1 MVDEITIIEND
12 LDYETYIALRKAV
25 GWKNFCREQVE
36 QAITQSYYSVVIR
49 ENGESIAMGRII
61 GDGLYFTIVDVVV
74 RPDYRGKGLG
84 TLIIKKLIEH
94 IEQGVPAGGRVS
106 IQLISEMGKE
116 DFYVKQ
122 GFKLIP
128 HENCGPALRKII
140 CKVKN
145 TEEVE

>member
-1 MVDEITIIEND
+1 MTNKITIIENN

-36 QAITQSYYSVVIR
+36 KAIAQSYYSVVIR
-49 ENGESIAMGRII
+49 ENGDSIAMGRII

-74 RPDYRGKGLG
+74 HPDYQGKGLG
-84 TLIIKKLIEH
+84 TLIITKLMEH

-106 IQLISEMGKE
+106 IQLISEKGKE
-116 DFYVKQ
+116 DFYIKQ

-140 CKVKN
+140 CKVMN
-145 TEEVE
+145 TDEGE

>member
-1 MVDEITIIEND
+1 MADEITIIEND

>member
-1 MVDEITIIEND
+1 MADEITIIEND

-36 QAITQSYYSVVIR
+36 KAINYSYYSVVIR
-49 ENGESIAMGRII
+49 ENGDSIAMGRII

-74 RPDYRGKGLG
+74 HPDYQGKGLG
-84 TLIIKKLIEH
+84 TLIIQKLMEH
-94 IEQGVPAGGRVS
+94 IGQGIPAGGRVS
-106 IQLISEMGKE
+106 IQLISEKEKE

-128 HENCGPALRKII
+128 HEKCGPALRKVI
-140 CKVKN
+140 CKF
-145 TEEVE
+145 

>member
-25 GWKNFCREQVE
+25 GWKNFCRDQVE

-49 ENGESIAMGRII
+49 ENGDSIAMGRII
-61 GDGLYFTIVDVVV
+61 GDGLFFTIVDVVV

-84 TLIIKKLIEH
+84 TLIIQKLMEH
-94 IEQGVPAGGRVS
+94 IEQRVPAGGRVS
-106 IQLISEMGKE
+106 IQLISEKGKE

>member
-1 MVDEITIIEND
+1 M
-12 LDYETYIALRKAV
+12 
-25 GWKNFCREQVE
+25 
-36 QAITQSYYSVVIR
+36 IR
-49 ENGESIAMGRII
+49 ENGDSIAMGRII

-74 RPDYRGKGLG
+74 RPDYQGKGLG
-84 TLIIKKLIEH
+84 TLIIQKLIEC
-94 IEQGVPAGGRVS
+94 IEQGIPAGGRVS
-106 IQLISEMGKE
+106 IQLISEKGKE

>member
-1 MVDEITIIEND
+1 MVDEMTIIEND

>member
-12 LDYETYIALRKAV
+12 LDYETYIALRKAA

-36 QAITQSYYSVVIR
+36 KAINHSYYSVVLR

-128 HENCGPALRKII
+128 HENCGPALRKVI
-140 CKVKN
+140 CKF
-145 TEEVE
+145 

>member
-12 LDYETYIALRKAV
+12 LDYETYIALRKAA

-36 QAITQSYYSVVIR
+36 KAINHSYYSVVLR

-106 IQLISEMGKE
+106 IQRISEMGKE

-128 HENCGPALRKII
+128 HENCGPALRKVI
-140 CKVKN
+140 CKFWN

>member
-1 MVDEITIIEND
+1 MADEITIIEND

-61 GDGLYFTIVDVVV
+61 GDGLYFTIVAVVV
-74 RPDYRGKGLG
+74 RPDYRGEGLG

>member
-1 MVDEITIIEND
+1 MADEITIIEND

-36 QAITQSYYSVVIR
+36 KAINHSYYSVVIR
-49 ENGESIAMGRII
+49 ENGDSIAMGRII

-74 RPDYRGKGLG
+74 HPDYRGKGLG
-84 TLIIKKLIEH
+84 TLIIQKLMEH
-94 IEQGVPAGGRVS
+94 IEQRVPIGGRVS
-106 IQLISEMGKE
+106 IQLISEKGKE

>member
-1 MVDEITIIEND
+1 MADEITIIEND

-36 QAITQSYYSVVIR
+36 KAINHSYYSVVLR

-74 RPDYRGKGLG
+74 HPDYQGKGLG

-106 IQLISEMGKE
+106 IQLISEKGKE